1 MKPKRMRKI
10 TIEGFRPE
18 EIVALPDD
26 QVHEYVFRDGH
37 VVFRVGE
44 VEIRGEFRRETD
56 RLVAMLLRISPGGET
71 LIPSLAALLSR
82 YARLRQI
89 PWIEW
94 EVHATGWTAPPED
107 LIHLL
112 VQRGFTPTNAASP
125 PAVYRYRQKV
135 DA

>member
-26 QVHEYVFRDGH
+26 QVHEFVFHAGP

-44 VEIRGEFRRETD
+44 VEIRGEFLRETD
-56 RLVAMLLRISPGGET
+56 RLVAVLTRIGPGGET

-82 YARLRQI
+82 YARLRQV
-89 PWIEW
+89 PWIDW
-94 EVHATGWTAPPED
+94 KVCTSGGNAPPKA
-107 LIHLL
+107 LIHHL
-112 VQRGFTPTNAASP
+112 VQRGFILADATPSAE
-125 PAVYRYRQKV
+125 VYQYRQKV